1 MNMSEA
7 LPEQLDSGWRQAF
20 KRAQLQGELDQRRA
34 AAMDQVSL
42 EQLRSVRRDDPTA
55 FGNKA
60 KELKHLGSLREAFEE
75 SSQIATSDLRTL
87 HDLEEMTDPDNAN
100 ATQEKLEHDRKLLVG
115 QRLKAALVRDK
126 VSLAQSAKYRIINAY
141 RITKELAR
149 IVGDASAEET
159 LAESLVPSKKNPD
172 PWLYPTYVKSTIEE
186 IHRTRKTSSV
196 ALIKRIELMQKFFRV
211 AVPDTSGTLHQRSGG
226 VVYSPPSRGLRVYI
240 ETKHRQTV
248 TDLAIMYYGLSN
260 DFKAIDFFKALW
272 HEIVKDI
279 SETLYLQ
286 RGSKRMP
293 ELGEFG
299 LVGLFDPQFSG
310 SLWPPRHELIQFEEL
325 LLEEIQTVYME
336 EGQKGVKKVLRDK
349 YGFLQHEEQDVY
361 NLMLYKTR
369 DHVIDDIE
377 IHRAKTLLRLE
388 KLIEKTSESG
398 DTRAELAAIKQQAQ
412 ITGLYQDTGAETMD
426 DFIDAMSSI
435 SKERDIEEGIA
446 FIEE

>member
-1 MNMSEA
+1 MSEA
-7 LPEQLDSGWRQAF
+7 LPEQFDAGWKQAF
-20 KRAQLQGELDQRRA
+20 KRAQLQGELDRRKA

-42 EQLRSVRRDDPTA
+42 DQLRNVRRDDPTA
-55 FGNKA
+55 FGSKA
-60 KELKHLGSLREAFEE
+60 KELQHLGSLRDAFDE
-75 SSQIATSDLRTL
+75 SHQIAVSDVRTVVQ
-87 HDLEEMTDPDNAN
+87 LEQMTDHDNN
-100 ATQEKLEHDRKLLVG
+100 TATEEKLEHERRLLSG
-115 QRLKAALVRDK
+115 KRLKAALIRDK
-126 VSLAQSAKYRIINAY
+126 VNLSQSAKYRIINAY

-159 LAESLVPSKKNPD
+159 LAESLTPSNNNPD
-172 PWLYPTYVKSTIEE
+172 PWKYPTYIKSTIEE
-186 IHRTRKTSSV
+186 IHRTRKTSSI
-196 ALIKRIELMQKFFRV
+196 ALIKRIDLMEKFFMV
-211 AVPDTSGTLHQRSGG
+211 AVPDTAGTLHKRSGG
-226 VVYSPPSRGLRVYI
+226 VTYSPPSRDLRVVV
-240 ETKHRQTV
+240 ERDHTDTV
-248 TDLAIMYYGLSN
+248 TDMAMVYYNMSA
-260 DFKAIDFFKALW
+260 DFKALDFYKVLW
-272 HEIVKDI
+272 HEIVQQI
-279 SETLYLQ
+279 SDTLYLQ

-325 LLEEIQTVYME
+325 LLEEIQTTYME
-336 EGQKGVKKVLRDK
+336 EGQKGVKKALRDK

-388 KLIEKTSESG
+388 KIIERTADNG

-412 ITGLYQDTGAETMD
+412 ITGLYKDNGAEDMQ
-426 DFIDAMSSI
+426 DFIDVMSAV
-435 SKERDIEEGIA
+435 SKERDIDEGTA